1 VRGGTYDPYPSLS
14 VTTASLESQS
24 PLEPGSNVGR
34 RRKKWKFDNAKWA
47 GQKRAIE
54 RLELEPKTISM
65 PRLET
70 TKDE

>member
-1 VRGGTYDPYPSLS
+1 VKGGTYDPYPSLS
-14 VTTASLESQS
+14 VTAPALQEQS

-34 RRKKWKFDNAKWA
+34 RRKKWSFDHAKWA

-54 RLELEPKTISM
+54 KLDESRTSVPH
-65 PRLET
+65 LET